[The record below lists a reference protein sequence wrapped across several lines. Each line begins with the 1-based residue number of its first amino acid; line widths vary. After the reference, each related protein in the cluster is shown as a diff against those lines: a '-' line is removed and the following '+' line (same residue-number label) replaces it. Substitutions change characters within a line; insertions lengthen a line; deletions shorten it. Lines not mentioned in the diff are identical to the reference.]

1 MKWLISLVAILLV
14 IILLKFGELA
24 TQSAR
29 YHGFWQRHNQETL
42 ANSRVESVRYYA
54 LGDSTAQ
61 GIGASSPKNSYPML
75 VAEAINEKHG
85 NVELVNLSKSGAK
98 VNDVLAE
105 QVPVMKSLGVK
116 ENSVVTVSVGAN
128 DMASFDKAKFEKD
141 MDELMKQLPEQTII
155 ADVPSFSGGRN
166 AKLER
171 NVLEA
176 NEILVRL
183 SDKYG
188 LKRALLYD
196 RTSSNQNFKMVAI
209 DRFHPS
215 DKGYRE
221 NWAPVFIEQL

>member
-1 MKWLISLVAILLV
+1 MKWLISVVVIALV
-14 IILLKFGELA
+14 IVLLKFGELA
-24 TQSAR
+24 TQTAR

-42 ANSRVESVRYYA
+42 SSSRVESVRYYA

-61 GIGASSPKNSYPML
+61 GIGASSPTNSYPML
-75 VAEAINEKHG
+75 VADVLSEKHG
-85 NVELVNLSKSGAK
+85 DVELINLSKSGAK
-98 VNDVLAE
+98 VNDVLTE

-128 DMASFDKAKFEKD
+128 DMASFDKVKFEKD
-141 MDELMKQLPEQTII
+141 MDELMQQLPKQTIV
-155 ADVPSFSGGRN
+155 ADIPSFAGGRN

-183 SDKYG
+183 SDKHG

-196 RTSSNQNFKMVAI
+196 KTSSNQGFRMVAI

-215 DKGYRE
+215 NKGYRE
-221 NWAPVFIEQL
+221 NWAPAFVEQL